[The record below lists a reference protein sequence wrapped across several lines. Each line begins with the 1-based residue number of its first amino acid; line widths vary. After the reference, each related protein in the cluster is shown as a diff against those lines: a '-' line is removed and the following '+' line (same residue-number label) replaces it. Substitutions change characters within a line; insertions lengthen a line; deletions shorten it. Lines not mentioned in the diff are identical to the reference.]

1 MERPENAPLRG
12 AIVGCGFFAQ
22 FQIEAWR
29 RMPGVELAA
38 ACDLDIARAQ
48 AAAPRA
54 YASIE
59 EMLDREQLDF
69 VDIATR
75 PETHLPLVRQV
86 TARGIPVICQ
96 KPMAPSWGEAV
107 AMVEAAE
114 QAGVPLMIHENWRW
128 QPWFREVARRVSA
141 GDIGEP
147 VSYCFRTRKR
157 DGIGPDAYRA
167 QPYFR
172 QMPRLLIYETLVHQ
186 IDTARLIHGDV
197 RQIYAQSRRHN
208 PLIQGEDQVYLV
220 LTHEDGLMGCVDG
233 HRFTDLAPDSP
244 PLGDATFEGQ
254 EAMLH
259 VAATGDLYCN
269 GELVWRNTVRQG
281 YRGDSVFATQR
292 HFIDCLRSGAP
303 MESGAREY
311 LKTVACVEAAY
322 LSLDRAARV
331 DINEFLS
338 RAGGTL

>member
-1 MERPENAPLRG
+1 
-12 AIVGCGFFAQ
+12 
-22 FQIEAWR
+22 
-29 RMPGVELAA
+29 MPGVDLVA
-38 ACDLDIARAQ
+38 ACDLDISRAE

-54 YASIE
+54 YTSIE
-59 EMLDREQLDF
+59 EMLDRERLDF

-75 PETHLPLVRQV
+75 PETHLPLVRKVVQ
-86 TARGIPVICQ
+86 RGVPVICQ
-96 KPMAPSWGEAV
+96 KPMAPSWEEAA
-107 AMVEAAE
+107 AMVETAE

-128 QPWFREVARRVSA
+128 QPWFREVARRVAA
-141 GDIGEP
+141 GDIGQP
-147 VSYCFRTRKR
+147 VCYCFRTRKR
-157 DGIGPDAYRA
+157 DGIGPDAYPA

-197 RQIYAQSRRHN
+197 QEIYAQSRRHN

-259 VAATGDLYCN
+259 VTATGDLYRN
-269 GELVWRNTVRQG
+269 GALVWRNTVRLG

-292 HFIDCLRSGAP
+292 HFIECLLTGAA
-303 MESGAREY
+303 MESGGREY

-322 LSLDRAARV
+322 LSLQRAARV
-331 DINEFLS
+331 KVSEFLT
-338 RAGGTL
+338 RAGGQDW